1 MIKYKQGD
9 LLQAFENG
17 EIDTYIVQE
26 NCTVGMG
33 AGISKAIVEKYPEVK
48 KYNLEQLRIAKEAP
62 EDVLGLLIPYMLN
75 NKRYIYGIYSQY
87 YPGSPQKGFDT
98 HKQRLNWLFKG
109 LDTFNRSNFNI
120 NLGLPLISSGLA
132 KNRELDYISDL
143 DYFKKYIAPII
154 EDSITNANI
163 NVTVYYL

>member
-1 MIKYKQGD
+1 MIQYKQGD
-9 LLQAFENG
+9 LLKAFENG
-17 EIDTYIVQE
+17 EVDTFIIQE

-33 AGISKAIVEKYPEVK
+33 AGISKLTSVKYPEVL
-48 KYNLEQLRIAKEAP
+48 KYNFEQLRIAKEAP
-62 EDVLGLLIPYMLN
+62 EDVLGLLVPYMLK

-109 LDTFNRSNFNI
+109 LDTFDRNNFGA
-120 NLGLPLISSGLA
+120 NLGLPLIASGLA
-132 KNRELDYISDL
+132 KNHELKHDSDL
-143 DYFKKYIAPII
+143 DYFKKYIAPTV
-154 EDSITNANI
+154 EEALPNV